1 MASGGE
7 FGFIRTRLAPLARG
21 HAAALDLSDD
31 AALLDPA
38 PGCQIVVASD
48 MLVAGVH
55 FLETDPP
62 EIAAE
67 RAVRSNLSDLAAMG
81 AEPLGYLSSIAWP
94 IGMTERWRDGF
105 VAGLASAQDAFGLCL
120 LGGDTTAGP
129 WPLTI
134 SLTMLG
140 QLPAGAALLRRGA
153 LDGDDVWVSGT
164 IGDAMLGLAIAR
176 GDLAGS
182 SGLPDDPFLVERYR
196 RPSPRL
202 DLGIALR
209 GLASACLDV
218 SDGLIADAGHIA
230 AIGSVRLEL
239 QAARIPLSPQARLWL
254 ETGPKD
260 GLVRLVTGG
269 DDYELLFCA
278 SAARRA
284 AIQAVGERLGLELS
298 RIGCVTGGRGV
309 ALIGPGGVTLETG
322 AGGFTHF

>member
-1 MASGGE
+1 MAGGGE

-21 HAAALDLSDD
+21 HPAALDLTDD
-31 AALLDPA
+31 AALLDPM
-38 PGCQIVVASD
+38 PGSQFVVASD

-55 FLETDPP
+55 FLATDPP
-62 EIAAE
+62 EVAAE

-94 IGMTERWRDGF
+94 TGVAEAWRDGF
-105 VAGLASAQDAFGLCL
+105 IAGLASAQDAFGLCL

-129 WPLTI
+129 GPLTI

-153 LDGDDVWVSGT
+153 LAGDDVWVSGT

-176 GDLAGS
+176 GDLA
-182 SGLPDDPFLVERYR
+182 PDPFLLERYC

-202 DLGIALR
+202 DLGIGLR
-209 GLASACLDV
+209 GLASACLDI
-218 SDGLIADAGHIA
+218 SDGLVADAGHIA
-230 AIGSVRLEL
+230 ALGGIRLEL
-239 QAARIPLSPQARLWL
+239 QAARIPLSPQARMWL
-254 ETGPKD
+254 ETGPPD

-278 SAARRA
+278 PAAQRA
-284 AIQAVGERLGLELS
+284 EILALGERLGLVLS
-298 RIGCVTGGRGV
+298 RIGGVTGGQGV
-309 ALIGPGGVTLETG
+309 ALIDAGGVTLDAG